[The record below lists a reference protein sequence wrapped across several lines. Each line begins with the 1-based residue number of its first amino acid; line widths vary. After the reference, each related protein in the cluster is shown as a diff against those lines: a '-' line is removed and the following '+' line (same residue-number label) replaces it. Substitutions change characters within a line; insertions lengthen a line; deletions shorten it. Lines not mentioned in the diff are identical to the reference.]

1 MSEEKLTIKQLA
13 EVYPLSVSTIRNYIK
28 HKNLPHFKIG
38 AKYYFYLSEIKKFF
52 GDNLEERNTGG
63 KWPPAK

>member
-13 EVYPLSVSTIRNYIK
+13 DVYPISVSTIRNYIK
-28 HKNLPHFKIG
+28 NKNLPHFKIG

-52 GDNLEERNTGG
+52 GDKN
-63 KWPPAK
+63 